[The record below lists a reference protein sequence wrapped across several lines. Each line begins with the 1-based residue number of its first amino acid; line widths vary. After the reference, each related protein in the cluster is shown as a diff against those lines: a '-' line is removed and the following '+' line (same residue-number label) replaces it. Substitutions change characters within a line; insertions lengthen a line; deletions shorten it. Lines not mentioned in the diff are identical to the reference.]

1 MNITSVNN
9 TVTSLPASA
18 PAQEEIAST
27 GSSETDTEADGKPA
41 STRVTLSDLG
51 QALSAKRQAAQ
62 QPVKNQDIDNSN
74 VPDNIKD
81 LLKRI
86 RELKEQIAEQQQ
98 KLNAVM
104 ANQRL
109 SPEEKQK
116 QLLQMQ
122 STINSLNGAL
132 TSALGQM
139 NKLVRDQDL
148 TKEQQIAV
156 ASLLAG

>member
-1 MNITSVNN
+1 MNITSVNS
-9 TVTSLPASA
+9 TATALPAT
-18 PAQEEIAST
+18 AQAEEGIAT
-27 GSSETDTEADGKPA
+27 QAGSESSGETNQKPA
-41 STRVTLSDLG
+41 STRVTLSSLG
-51 QALSAKRQAAQ
+51 QALAAKRQAAM
-62 QPVKNQDIDNSN
+62 QPVRNQDIDSSN

-98 KLNAVM
+98 KLNAIM

-116 QLLQMQ
+116 QLLQVQ
-122 STINSLNGAL
+122 STISALNGAL

-139 NKLVRDQDL
+139 NKLMREQDL
-148 TKEQQIAV
+148 TQDQQMAV
-156 ASLLAG
+156 ASLLAV